1 MGMLPEWWQKGSR
14 PMGSFGQYT
23 QSNMFTN
30 PTYEQQGK
38 PSRLANAL
46 MNPSQQPQMQM
57 QPQMNPMGMQGGM
70 NPQPYQASNQNT
82 NLMMS
87 PNPQMQNW
95 ASQYQ
100 GQ

>member
-38 PSRLANAL
+38 AGRLANAL
-46 MNPSQQPQMQM
+46 MNP
-57 QPQMNPMGMQGGM
+57 QPQMNPMAMQGGM

>member
-38 PSRLANAL
+38 AGRLANAL
-46 MNPSQQPQMQM
+46 MQPQ
-57 QPQMNPMGMQGGM
+57 QPQMNPMAMQGGM